1 MKFSTKARYGLRA
14 MLELALEYK
23 HGGPVSV
30 KTIAER
36 QEISEAYLEQ
46 LMSFLTRRGLAK
58 SIRGVQGGYLLA
70 KDPAKI
76 KVGDVIRAVE
86 GPIVPVE
93 CVNKEE
99 PLDCKR
105 WDKCVSRIV
114 WEKVRDVV
122 DQALDS
128 LTLQDL
134 CDELAI
140 KDSSIREHLYS
151 I

>member
-14 MLELALEYK
+14 MVELAMNYNQ
-23 HGGPVSV
+23 GPLSV
-30 KTIAER
+30 KIISER

-46 LMSFLTRRGLAK
+46 LMSYLTRRGLAK

-76 KVGDVIRAVE
+76 KVGDVIRALE

-93 CVNKEE
+93 CVNK
-99 PLDCKR
+99 LDPMECGR
-105 WDKCVSRIV
+105 ADICVSKIV
-114 WEKVRDVV
+114 WEKVRDVLEE
-122 DQALDS
+122 ALDS

-134 CDELAI
+134 HDELLKRQANNYEI
-140 KDSSIREHLYS
+140 
-151 I
+151 